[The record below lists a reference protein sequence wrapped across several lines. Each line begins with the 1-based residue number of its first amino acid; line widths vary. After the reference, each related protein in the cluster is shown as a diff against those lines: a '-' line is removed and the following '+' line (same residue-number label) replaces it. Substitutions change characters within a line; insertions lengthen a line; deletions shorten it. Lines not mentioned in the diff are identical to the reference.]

1 MVNCMCQFDWAMVY
15 LVVLFHWRT
24 QISIDLGTVA
34 LEEQNVKEVFL
45 IGFWDFWT

>member
-24 QISIDLGTVA
+24 QISIDLGT
-34 LEEQNVKEVFL
+34 ESGSRGTEC
-45 IGFWDFWT
+45 